1 MSIEEFLNLSKV
13 EEYTNWEEIESKLG
27 FKLHPDIK
35 QFYSKICFNNIKGLV
50 DFSIDKFAS
59 DNNKW
64 LNDNGCIGKTEYI
77 IETMQNIDEIK
88 SKVIDAYQTIG
99 EKYGHR
105 LYLGKFLFDIGA
117 ISICFN
123 NDNGYIEW
131 IDFDYGDYDT
141 IEEYPHGVLAH
152 SLEKFLNIIKDNT
165 IVKTTAEIVDEYCDK
180 EEVKDALIKYLNGIQ
195 SNDKEYVLDVLT
207 EDSDIFEEFCTFLK
221 TGKIVKDDN
230 SISECGY
237 TVYDI
242 LDKEPFLPTHTA
254 FMWLSYLRGEEKRE
268 NILNNLKNGVP
279 VNMISKLSYNVGRI
293 RDYLL
298 KEKKVTEEVT
308 KQLVKPY
315 YGNPEIAN
323 EFAYWLRKREFIG
336 ENPVT
341 IHGYTAEIL
350 YDKYKEQL
358 DIAGV
363 FSLLIS
369 LKGDY
374 EKAIKWINEGFPQK

>member
-1 MSIEEFLNLSKV
+1 
-13 EEYTNWEEIESKLG
+13 
-27 FKLHPDIK
+27 
-35 QFYSKICFNNIKGLV
+35 
-50 DFSIDKFAS
+50 
-59 DNNKW
+59 
-64 LNDNGCIGKTEYI
+64 
-77 IETMQNIDEIK
+77 
-88 SKVIDAYQTIG
+88 
-99 EKYGHR
+99 
-105 LYLGKFLFDIGA
+105 
-117 ISICFN
+117 
-123 NDNGYIEW
+123 
-131 IDFDYGDYDT
+131 
-141 IEEYPHGVLAH
+141 
-152 SLEKFLNIIKDNT
+152 
-165 IVKTTAEIVDEYCDK
+165 
-180 EEVKDALIKYLNGIQ
+180 
-195 SNDKEYVLDVLT
+195 
-207 EDSDIFEEFCTFLK
+207 
-221 TGKIVKDDN
+221 
-230 SISECGY
+230 
-237 TVYDI
+237 
-242 LDKEPFLPTHTA
+242 
-254 FMWLSYLRGEEKRE
+254 MWLSYLRGEEKRE

-315 YGNPEIAN
+315 YDNPEIAN